1 MFLASPPLSP
11 FTSPTSYITP
21 HTAQINNMDFFS
33 QRIAR
38 CVAEE
43 TIEQLGSY
51 QPRSGGIGKSLA
63 KYSPEMLQQINFGI
77 FDTMEQLDYTS
88 MLIPNKE
95 EWELEPLPDFA
106 REYYNNPDNTVTVND
121 ENVPLVRTPK
131 HRTNWAKLK
140 REMKEMSAGT
150 CHCAKCVGRG
160 R

>member
-1 MFLASPPLSP
+1 
-11 FTSPTSYITP
+11 
-21 HTAQINNMDFFS
+21 MDFFAT
-33 QRIAR
+33 RIAR
-38 CVAEE
+38 CVEEE

-63 KYSPEMLQQINFGI
+63 KYSPELLQEINFGI

-88 MLIPNKE
+88 MLIPDKE
-95 EWELEPLPDFA
+95 EWQELEPLNDYC
-106 REYYNNPDNTVTVND
+106 REYYHNPENTVTVND
-121 ENVPLVRTPK
+121 ERVPLVRTPK

-140 REMKEMSAGT
+140 REMNDVMATGTT